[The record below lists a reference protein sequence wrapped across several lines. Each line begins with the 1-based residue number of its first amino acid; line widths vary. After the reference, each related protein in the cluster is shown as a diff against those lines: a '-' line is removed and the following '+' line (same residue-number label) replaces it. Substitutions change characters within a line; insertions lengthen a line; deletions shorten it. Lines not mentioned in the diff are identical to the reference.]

1 MPKNLTAERAQ
12 KNHPVEGEPSTLD
25 GLNWELTEGKPST
38 STKPGERL
46 IPQWL
51 LLSIATSA

>member
-25 GLNWELTEGKPST
+25 GFDWELTEGKPST
-38 STKPGERL
+38 SIMPGVRL